1 MVFRVHFVVTSLC
14 IVISLFSSGALAV
27 RVKSK
32 PTRFIP
38 SRPLD
43 VISTGS
49 IALQRTGSTHIYP
62 HKTTS
67 CVINR
72 ATGHHVVHCRGEKQK
87 TGLTL
92 TASTPAQHLA
102 IETGA
107 TTWIRDKANLC
118 HVSPGEEN
126 LPHIHCSSFPAT
138 RPASLPVCAFKYLGT

>member
-1 MVFRVHFVVTSLC
+1 MTPKVVSYVTIFFIPFAGKNGMVSRVNFVVTSLC

-32 PTRFIP
+32 PIRFIQ

-49 IALQRTGSTHIYP
+49 IALQTTDSTHIHP

-67 CVINR
+67 CVIDR
-72 ATGHHVVHCRGEKQK
+72 ATEHHVVHCRGEKQK

-92 TASTPAQHLA
+92 TASMPAQHLA
-102 IETGA
+102 VETGA
-107 TTWIRDKANLC
+107 EA
-118 HVSPGEEN
+118 P
-126 LPHIHCSSFPAT
+126 PHIHCTPFPSKT
-138 RPASLPVCAFKYLGT
+138 CFFPGFLI